1 MNYQRHFVLVGLMSI
16 LLVAVLQMWPL
27 LGAPDHWRV
36 WQLVLFGTLHAIAVV
51 GALRRPGPI
60 AKRILFVLAAGGLTV
75 AALLVGTLAA
85 RLLGPLVFV
94 MMFVLTS
101 ILGAASYGLLIRW
114 MWMRHLSVRAIGKI
128 VLGCVV
134 ATSVAMFS
142 VGNTEYQE
150 EGITLLWWLAFSL
163 GLWLCTRRTANN
175 LMQPTCETHAADE

>member
-1 MNYQRHFVLVGLMSI
+1 MNYQRHFVLLGLMSI

-27 LGAPDHWRV
+27 LGAPDHWRA
-36 WQLVLFGTLHAIAVV
+36 WQLVLYGTFHAIAVV
-51 GALRRPGPI
+51 GALRRPGPVF
-60 AKRILFVLAAGGLTV
+60 KRTLFVLAAGGLSVV
-75 AALLVGTLAA
+75 AYVIGVLAA

-101 ILGAASYGLLIRW
+101 ILGAATYGLLIRW
-114 MWMRHLSVRAIGKI
+114 MWMRQLSLRAVGKI
-128 VLGCVV
+128 VLGCVA

-142 VGNTEYQE
+142 AGNTEYQE
-150 EGITLLWWLAFSL
+150 EVLTLLWWLAFSL